1 MQETL
6 EKVTSLTLTKYK
18 QIGINKVNIP
28 IVSMLEKEMLAVSN
42 SYRGT
47 KKTIRKKSAEEKK
60 NMLVI

>member
-1 MQETL
+1 LEEESFKQVQETL

-47 KKTIRKKSAEEKK
+47 K
-60 NMLVI
+60 